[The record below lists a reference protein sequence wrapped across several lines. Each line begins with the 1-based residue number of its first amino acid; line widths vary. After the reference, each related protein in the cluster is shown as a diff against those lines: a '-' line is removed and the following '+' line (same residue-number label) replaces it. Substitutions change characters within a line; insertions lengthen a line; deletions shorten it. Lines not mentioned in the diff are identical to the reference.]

1 MEKIFDFVRNL
12 WVKLF
17 QQPVY
22 SIDIL
27 RQVRKNIQENEVYR
41 YNGLCQAI
49 REASYDLDIPIENH
63 YKIRKHILDW
73 DTAHI
78 LFGASLKAYW
88 WEPGDWNKRKQYLD
102 FLIKKFKYEKI
113 NWRLV

>member
-1 MEKIFDFVRNL
+1 MVKMLKFVRNI
-12 WVKLF
+12 WNKLF

-27 RQVRKNIQENEVYR
+27 MQVRKNIQENEVYR
-41 YNGLCQAI
+41 YSGLCQAI

-63 YKIRKHILDW
+63 YKIRKHILDK
-73 DTAHI
+73 DTARM
-78 LFGASLKAYW
+78 LFGASDNVYW
-88 WEPGDWNKRKQYLD
+88 WKPGEWDERKQYLD
-102 FLIKKFKYEKI
+102 FLIRKFKYEKI

>member
-1 MEKIFDFVRNL
+1 MAKMLEFIRNF
-12 WVKLF
+12 WNKLF

-27 RQVRKNIQENEVYR
+27 WLVCKNVHEYGSYR

-49 REASYDLDIPIENH
+49 REACYELDIPIENH
-63 YKIRKHILDW
+63 PKIRKHILDR
-73 DTAHI
+73 DTARM
-78 LFGASLKAYW
+78 LFGASDKAYW
-88 WEPGDWNKRKQYLD
+88 WEPGEWNRRKQYLD